1 MNPHYCLR
9 DTKVFDFHFLIPCT
23 KMTRKIMLLLNY
35 SNSSLLLC
43 ITGLVVFLGFFFFP
57 LLVIRGWGIE
67 YIALGKSGV
76 SNMLLLHS

>member
-9 DTKVFDFHFLIPCT
+9 DTNVLNFHFLIPCT

-35 SNSSLLLC
+35 SKSSLLLC
-43 ITGLVVFLGFFFFP
+43 ITGLVVFLGFFFP
-57 LLVIRGWGIE
+57 LLVIRGWGIQ